1 MPKMMTL
8 DPSAPVVACAA
19 FCVVGLALATGCSKP
34 KCPDPGDDSAGL
46 DLPTVVRM
54 KKEIG
59 KNPSFCSELG
69 AARVALAGDEL
80 VVTGP
85 AGARKVAVRSDL
97 PAAETK
103 RVDALAH
110 RLKSYR
116 EIWKEIHPNDS
127 FPGKVDLTL
136 DAALETPRALSVLQ
150 TSVFVGYPFVHLK
163 TGTVTLDFSAFVPR
177 PPRRAAAGVEPDPRT
192 LFVETADATS
202 SVVRLQDDD
211 NCRDIGEKITA
222 PNDALGAAVSRA
234 CAGKTP
240 CAQLITVR
248 VRAGT
253 RFEDT
258 AKIARD
264 VLAAYPAEPKRPEL
278 ALTTGPA
285 PACTKAKTVD
295 EEWRKFAS
303 PL

>member
-1 MPKMMTL
+1 MNRARA
-8 DPSAPVVACAA
+8 SALCLL
-19 FCVVGLALATGCSKP
+19 GLAFASGCGKP

-54 KKEIG
+54 KKEVS
-59 KNPSFCSELG
+59 KNPSFCAELG
-69 AARVALAGDEL
+69 APRVALTSGEL
-80 VVTGP
+80 LVTGP
-85 AGARKVAVRSDL
+85 AGARKVAARSDL

-103 RVDALAH
+103 RVDALSN
-110 RLKSYR
+110 RLKTYR
-116 EIWKEIHPNDS
+116 EIWKEIHPNDT
-127 FPGKVDLTL
+127 FPGKVELSFDG
-136 DAALETPRALSVLQ
+136 ALETPRALSVLQ
-150 TSVFVGYPFVHLK
+150 TSVFVGYPFVHLT
-163 TGTVTLDFSAFVPR
+163 TGTITLDFAAFLPR
-177 PPRRAAAGVEPDPRT
+177 PPRRGGTGLEPDPRT
-192 LFVETADATS
+192 LFIETADATS
-202 SVVRLQDDD
+202 SIVRLQDDD
-211 NCRDIGEKITA
+211 NCRDLGEKLTA
-222 PNDALGAAVSRA
+222 PNDALGPAVSRV

-248 VRAGT
+248 VRATT

-264 VLAAYPAEPKRPEL
+264 VLAAYPSEPKRPEL

-295 EEWRKFAS
+295 DEWRKFAS

>member
-1 MPKMMTL
+1 MLNRTR
-8 DPSAPVVACAA
+8 SVAALT
-19 FCVVGLALATGCSKP
+19 VVGLAVVSGCKSTT

-54 KKEIG
+54 KKEVS

-69 AARVALAGDEL
+69 APHITLTSDD
-80 VVTGP
+80 VVVMGP
-85 AGARKVAVRSDL
+85 AGARKLARRSDL
-97 PAAETK
+97 PAAESK
-103 RVDALAH
+103 RVDALAN
-110 RLKSYR
+110 RLKTYR
-116 EIWKEIHPNDS
+116 EIWKELHPNDA
-127 FPGKVDLTL
+127 FPGKVDLSFDGL
-136 DAALETPRALSVLQ
+136 LETPRALSVLQ
-150 TSVFVGYPFVHLK
+150 TSVFVGYPFVHLT
-163 TGTVTLDFSAFVPR
+163 TGTITLEFAAYLPR
-177 PPRRAAAGVEPDPRT
+177 PPKRLTAGVDPALRT

-202 SVVRLQDDD
+202 SVVRLQDTD

-222 PNDALGAAVSRA
+222 RNDALGPAVSRA

-240 CAQLITVR
+240 CAQLITLR
-248 VRAGT
+248 VLAST
-253 RFEDT
+253 RFEET

-264 VLAAYPAEPKRPEL
+264 VLAAYPSEAKRPEL

-285 PACTKAKTVD
+285 PACSKTKTVD